1 MLTSRPELLKFN
13 IDESL
18 IISHLIP
25 TMNNS
30 NMRLWDYERQ
40 YPLPEYLNKA
50 ISYRPQLSYLLMTR
64 ELPNDINGW
73 QRISTSSWRDSEKFK
88 RDLLVQNSI
97 NSTKNVKNYS
107 CSKTFIDSV

>member
-50 ISYRPQLSYLLMTR
+50 ISYRLTVLSVDDKGIT
-64 ELPNDINGW
+64 
-73 QRISTSSWRDSEKFK
+73 K
-88 RDLLVQNSI
+88 RHKWLAKSQYN
-97 NSTKNVKNYS
+97 
-107 CSKTFIDSV
+107 